1 MPRKITRR
9 TFIRSCAALGAA
21 PLAGRSV
28 FSPMTEGTQTAGRA
42 SQAID
47 ISAVTGL
54 DYFNNTIKA
63 VDELGGMKKFV
74 SRESRV
80 ALLINSAFRNLGTIV
95 NPDIALAVMQ
105 MCFEAGAK
113 EVCSLLNE
121 NASYWGKSDRAEKH
135 AEMLEGLSSAGKTT
149 SIAIPRGKSLKEVQV
164 TQDFLDYD
172 VLIDIPIV
180 KDHSGTNFTG
190 TLKNYMGISGPSN
203 RYFHTGSNPKSK
215 GYYEDVPFLSQCIA
229 DLNLLRKP
237 DLCVVDA
244 TEFVTTNGPFGPG
257 KLKKMDKVVAGCDR
271 VAVDAYLAGFLGYKG
286 SEILMIQMA
295 SEYGLGEI
303 DLSKLNI
310 QESRTDLSL

>member
-1 MPRKITRR
+1 
-9 TFIRSCAALGAA
+9 
-21 PLAGRSV
+21 
-28 FSPMTEGTQTAGRA
+28 MTEGTQTAGRA

-63 VDELGGMKKFV
+63 VDKLGGMKKFV

-121 NASYWGKSDRAEKH
+121 NAAYWGKSDRAEKH